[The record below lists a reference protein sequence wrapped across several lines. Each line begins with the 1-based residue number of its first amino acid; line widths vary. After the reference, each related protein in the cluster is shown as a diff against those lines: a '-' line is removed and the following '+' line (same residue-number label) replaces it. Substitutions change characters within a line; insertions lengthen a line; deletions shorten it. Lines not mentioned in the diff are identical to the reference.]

1 MLPGMQFAIPLLAV
15 SAMCAIIGV
24 LMLRL
29 LIIGR
34 RMLVVRTMLAV
45 PMIFALG
52 IAVIIAAPACSAIKK
67 TPAAVKTAGAACLSE
82 NKDEL
87 FRLTLD
93 ALGQAARWLAAGQS
107 VDWDALVAQA
117 EARGHRPRDLRR
129 RRDLA
134 RAQQGQRR
142 GHGQRGGTRGVDRKE
157 RARAAIER
165 LRARIGGGQWT
176 LADGSTL

>member
-117 EARGHRPRDLRR
+117 EARGTV
-129 RRDLA
+129 LA
-134 RAQQGQRR
+134 TCVVVETWHELNKGSDA
-142 GHGQRGGTRGVDRKE
+142 GTVNAEALAASTGKSG
-157 RARAAIER
+157 RAAIER